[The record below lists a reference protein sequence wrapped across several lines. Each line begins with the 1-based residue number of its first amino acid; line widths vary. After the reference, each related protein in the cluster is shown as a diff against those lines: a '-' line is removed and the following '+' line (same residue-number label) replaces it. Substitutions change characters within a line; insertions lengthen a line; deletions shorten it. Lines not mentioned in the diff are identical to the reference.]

1 MKKEGKYSPFA
12 NQYLIYNR
20 KSTDDADNQKNSLSY
35 QLIRNVEFV
44 KKNSLPVAEGLTIL
58 GVCDAGVINESHSG
72 FREDQNFVINK
83 DGSVQYNILRP
94 KFLQLVKMLKAKE
107 IKGAI
112 FLCWDRASR
121 NKQDDVIIKKLIS
134 LGCDIRFSEATYD
147 KTSSGELH
155 MDIDGMFAAHYSRVI
170 SEKVKNAQHKLQ
182 LEGKCIYFTPI
193 GYLDKGSGNKP
204 MDPERAPIVK
214 RVFELYLTGPG
225 RCYKS
230 LKDSHAPDYFALK
243 HSTLPAIL
251 EYKH

>member
-1 MKKEGKYSPFA
+1 MKKEGKYAPFA

-44 KKNSLPVAEGLTIL
+44 KKNSLPVAEGLTIP
-58 GVCDAGVINESHSG
+58 GVCDAGIINESHSG
-72 FREDQNFVINK
+72 FKEDQNFVINK

-155 MDIDGMFAAHYSRVI
+155 MEDR
-170 SEKVKNAQHKLQ
+170 
-182 LEGKCIYFTPI
+182 
-193 GYLDKGSGNKP
+193 
-204 MDPERAPIVK
+204 
-214 RVFELYLTGPG
+214 
-225 RCYKS
+225 KS
-230 LKDSHAPDYFALK
+230 VV
-243 HSTLPAIL
+243 
-251 EYKH
+251 